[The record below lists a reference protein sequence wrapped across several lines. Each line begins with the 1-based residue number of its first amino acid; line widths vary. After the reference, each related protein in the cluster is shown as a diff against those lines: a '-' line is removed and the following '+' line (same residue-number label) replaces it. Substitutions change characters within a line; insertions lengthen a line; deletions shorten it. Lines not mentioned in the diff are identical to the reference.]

1 MVGVTLVEI
10 REHIES
16 LASDGG
22 EYYVLCGR
30 TGDRPVPVADKRFD
44 GRAIAEE
51 AARATERYRAA
62 LRRYDPQL
70 PHHDLIVC
78 QAAGSAHLSRSR
90 VRSRPEA
97 SGTVSTTT
105 DEGPV
110 SNPER
115 RDLVEFCHRMA
126 AAVFETLSQNGYETL
141 ESTVVDTYVDLAESV
156 ANPDELCL
164 CLLESMATELDAQ
177 LSPTDQ
183 AAVLSE
189 AATRLG
195 PTDSGANPLTETLA
209 FLQRRGMIGGYTR
222 SPWSIDLDGESR
234 SAVVEL
240 SEYALS
246 PRQGRLP
253 VLPVVLDLYRRW
265 PDSTPASLCAIDV
278 EDGWR
283 VTFGVDPNA
292 EPTGLS
298 SAPIDSE
305 V

>member
-16 LASDGG
+16 LASG
-22 EYYVLCGR
+22 EGEFYVVCGR
-30 TGDRPVPVADKRFD
+30 TGDRPVPAADKRFD
-44 GRAIAEE
+44 GRETAED

-70 PHHDLIVC
+70 PHYDLIVC
-78 QAAGSAHLSRSR
+78 QAAGSAHPSRSR
-90 VRSRPEA
+90 SWPRAEA
-97 SGTVSTTT
+97 SQPRAAPAPA
-105 DEGPV
+105 ERPLE
-110 SNPER
+110 PER
-115 RDLVEFCHRMA
+115 RTLVEFCHRVA
-126 AAVFETLSQNGYETL
+126 AAVFETLSQNGCGAV
-141 ESTVVDTYVDLAESV
+141 ESTVVDAYVDLAESV
-156 ANPDELCL
+156 ADPDELCL
-164 CLLESMATELDAQ
+164 CLLESMATELNAE

-195 PTDSGANPLTETLA
+195 PTETGSNPLTETLA
-209 FLQRRGMIGGYTR
+209 FLEHRGLIGGYAR

-234 SAVVEL
+234 STVIEL

-246 PRQGRLP
+246 PRDGRLP
-253 VLPVVLDLYRRW
+253 VLPVVLDLYRRR
-265 PDSTPASLCAIDV
+265 PDSAPSSLCAVGV
-278 EDGWR
+278 EGGWR
-283 VTFGVDPNA
+283 VTLGIDPDA
-292 EPTGLS
+292 QPTGLS